1 MSHIMTILICKL
13 VQLHKSILVVI
24 LSDYYEL
31 ILSTLH
37 VLLLKICWL
46 IIFTAVL
53 LITETDSSALAQSSK
68 VALLL

>member
-1 MSHIMTILICKL
+1 MTILICKL

>member
-1 MSHIMTILICKL
+1 MTILICKL
-13 VQLHKSILVVI
+13 VQLHKSVLVVV